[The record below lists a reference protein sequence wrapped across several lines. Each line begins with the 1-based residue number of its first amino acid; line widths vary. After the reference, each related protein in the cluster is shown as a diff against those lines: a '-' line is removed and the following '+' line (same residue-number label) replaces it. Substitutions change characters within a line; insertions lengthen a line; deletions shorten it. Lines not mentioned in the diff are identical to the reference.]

1 MMNGFR
7 LYGRYVSVAVRCV
20 MAYRGS
26 FFLGLLSRFLAAF
39 RGLIA
44 LGFLFS
50 GFAHIKGYAYA
61 DVLLCYAVI
70 ELSFAIAECVSSG
83 FASFAAQIRR
93 GGFDTVL
100 VRPRS
105 AMLQVLGAGFE
116 LERSGAMISA
126 LLALGL
132 GLHVHPVAFTPM
144 RMAALLL
151 MIAGGA
157 GVFVGLFMLGA
168 AICFFA
174 VEESSALNLFTYG
187 GRDHGKY
194 PIDVYGKGLFR
205 FCTFVIPYTLV
216 QYYPLQYLTGRSE
229 NWHLGL
235 YPIGSLLF
243 LGACCALWRL
253 GVRHY
258 ASTGS

>member
-1 MMNGFR
+1 MNGFR

-26 FFLGLLSRFLAAF
+26 FFLGVLSRFLVAF

-50 GFAHIKGYAYA
+50 SFAHIKGYGYA

-70 ELSFAIAECVSSG
+70 EMSFAIAECMSSG

-105 AMLQVLGAGFE
+105 AVLQVLGAGFQ
-116 LERSGAMISA
+116 LERAGAMISA
-126 LLALGL
+126 LFALGI
-132 GLHVHPVAFTPM
+132 GLHVHPAALTPM
-144 RMAALLL
+144 RIVTLL
-151 MIAGGA
+151 MMIIGGT

-174 VEESSALNLFTYG
+174 IEESSALNLFTYG

-194 PIDVYGKGLFR
+194 PIDVYGKELFR

-216 QYYPLQYLTGRSE
+216 QYYPLQLLIGRSDK
-229 NWHLGL
+229 WTYAL
-235 YPIGSLLF
+235 YP
-243 LGACCALWRL
+243 LGALVFLAACYACWRF

-258 ASTGS
+258 TSSGS

>member
-1 MMNGFR
+1 MNGFR
-7 LYGRYVSVAVRCV
+7 LYWRYVSAAVRCV
-20 MAYRGS
+20 MAYRVS
-26 FFLGLLSRFLAAF
+26 FFLGLLSRFLVAF

-50 GFAHIKGYAYA
+50 GFSHIKGYNYA

-70 ELSFAIAECVSSG
+70 EMSFSIAECMSSG
-83 FASFAAQIRR
+83 FASFAVQIRR

-105 AMLQVLGAGFE
+105 TVLQVLGAGFE
-116 LERSGAMISA
+116 LERAGAMISA
-126 LLALGL
+126 LLALGI
-132 GLHVHPVAFTPM
+132 GLYVHPAECTFM
-144 RMAALLL
+144 RMVALG
-151 MIAGGA
+151 MMVAGGTA
-157 GVFVGLFMLGA
+157 VFVGLFMLGA

-174 VEESSALNLFTYG
+174 IEESSALNLFTYG

-194 PIDVYGKGLFR
+194 PIDVYGKSLFR

-216 QYYPLQYLTGRSE
+216 QYYPLQLLIGRSDC
-229 NWHLGL
+229 WYYVF
-235 YPIGSLLF
+235 YP
-243 LGACCALWRL
+243 LGAGVFLLACYAFWRF

-258 ASTGS
+258 TSSGS